1 MLLLSWWANPR
12 HDGGHTDEVGL
23 RISLHV
29 TPGASRASVGGTHGD
44 ALRVRVQARAV
55 DGAATEAALVAVAD
69 AFGVHRREVTLEVG
83 PTSRAKVVAVNGDE
97 TALTARLNELRRAP

>member
-1 MLLLSWWANPR
+1 MLLLSWFANPR
-12 HDGGHTDEVGL
+12 HDDRHTDEVGL

-29 TPGASRASVGGTHGD
+29 TPGASRTSVGGTHGD

-69 AFGVHRREVTLEVG
+69 AFGVHRRDVTLDTG
-83 PTSRAKVVAVNGDE
+83 STSRSKTVSVKGDVA
-97 TALTARLNELRRAP
+97 TLTARLDFLRRGQ